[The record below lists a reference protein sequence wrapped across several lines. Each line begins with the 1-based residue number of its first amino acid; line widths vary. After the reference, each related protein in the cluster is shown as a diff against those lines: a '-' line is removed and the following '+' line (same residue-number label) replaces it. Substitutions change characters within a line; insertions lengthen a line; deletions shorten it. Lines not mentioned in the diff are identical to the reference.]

1 MRLLLTG
8 SLLACAVS
16 FAQPASAQNEGK
28 VVVPVEKAPYHRA
41 VFRNDLAMLLSV
53 YLPPGA
59 PHGPEVYHTHSL
71 DQISVL
77 AEAADMR
84 NQALGEEQMGPTRR
98 GTRGNVGYTA
108 FSKKPQTHRG
118 QNVGATPFHNIV
130 VGLLYPEPGRF
141 TAGSRADVP
150 GYQQLIDSDR
160 VRAWRLVLQ
169 PGESAAAITQ
179 RAPGMRIVVDGGEIS
194 ESVPGAADR
203 GWGLRTGEFFWQDP
217 GVTRAVKN
225 IGTTP
230 INIVEFELK

>member
-1 MRLLLTG
+1 MRLLLAA
-8 SLLACAVS
+8 LLATCA
-16 FAQPASAQNEGK
+16 FAVASPAGAGET
-28 VVVPVEKAPYHRA
+28 VVPVEKAPYHRPA
-41 VFRNDLAMLLSV
+41 FHNDLVMLLSV

-59 PHGPEVYHTHSL
+59 PRGPEVYHTHSL

-84 NQALGEEQMGPTRR
+84 NQALGEETMGPARR
-98 GTRGNVGYTA
+98 GERGNVGYTA

-118 QNVGATPFHNIV
+118 ANVGPTPFHNIV
-130 VGLLYPEPGRF
+130 VALLERQSGHF
-141 TAGSRADVP
+141 TAGSRADVA
-150 GYQQLIDSDR
+150 GYQQVIDNDR
-160 VRAWRLVLQ
+160 VRAWRLVLA
-169 PGESAAAITQ
+169 PGQSVAAITQ

-194 ESVPGAADR
+194 ESVPGAVDR

>member
-1 MRLLLTG
+1 MRLLLAAL
-8 SLLACAVS
+8 LLACACAFTQLVN
-16 FAQPASAQNEGK
+16 AQTKET
-28 VVVPVEKAPYHRA
+28 VVPVQQAPYHRP
-41 VFRNDLAMLLSV
+41 VFHNDLVMLLSV

-59 PHGPEVYHTHSL
+59 PHGPKVYHTHSL

-77 AEAADMR
+77 ENAADMT
-84 NQALGEEQMGPTRR
+84 NQALGQEMTGPRH

-108 FSKKPQTHRG
+108 FSKKPETHTG
-118 QNVGATPFHNIV
+118 ANVGSTPFHNIV
-130 VGLLYPEPGRF
+130 VALLYPQPGRF

-150 GYQQLIDSDR
+150 GYQQLIDNDR
-160 VRAWRLVLQ
+160 VRAWRLKLD
-169 PGESAAAITQ
+169 PGQSVAAITQ
-179 RAPGMRIVVDGGEIS
+179 SAPGMRIVVDGGEIS
-194 ESVPGAADR
+194 ESVPGAVDR

>member
-8 SLLACAVS
+8 PFIACVLS
-16 FAQPASAQNEGK
+16 FAQPVSAQHEGK

-41 VFRNDLAMLLSV
+41 VFRNDLVMLLSV

-84 NQALGEEQMGPTRR
+84 NQAIGEQEMGPARR

-118 QNVGATPFHNIV
+118 QNVGSTPFHNIV
-130 VGLLYPEPGRF
+130 VALLNPQPTGF
-141 TAGSRADVP
+141 TAGSRAEVTS
-150 GYQQLIDSDR
+150 YQQVVDSDR
-160 VRAWRLVLQ
+160 VRAWRLMLE
-169 PGESAAAITQ
+169 PGQSAAAITQ

-194 ESVPGAADR
+194 ESVPGAVER

-217 GVTRAVKN
+217 GVTRAIKN
-225 IGTTP
+225 IGATTV
-230 INIVEFELK
+230 NVVEFELK